1 VPDPLPLIVGVYGR
15 KASRPMLAH
24 LRRTNPA
31 GILLL
36 SRNIE
41 SAGQVRALLEEIN
54 FRLGRRLIA
63 SIDHEGGW
71 VVRFK
76 KIVTA
81 FPGNA
86 ALGRAGDPALAR
98 AVGRRMAEELRGLG
112 ITLNLAPVLDVLG
125 TKYNPGILIR
135 SFGGDAALCA
145 RMGAAFVRGLQD
157 NGVWACAKHFPGKGE
172 ARKDAHYALPVI
184 RISRAEIARHLKPF
198 EAAMR
203 SGVSCVMSSHIVLP
217 ALDSQPAT
225 FSEPI
230 IRGILRRKMNYSGVI
245 VSDDL
250 GMAGAIT
257 KRSVPQAAQDAL
269 KAGHDL
275 LIVSHDEA
283 VQTRTAEALEET
295 LDRPE
300 ARAAAQ
306 ESLGRFEVLARPRNA
321 PAQKSRH
328 SSGPRDLDLR
338 IARRAASVV
347 RAGALRLP
355 LKNLSGPPLIILP
368 DFREVTALFCLENG
382 PGGPARFV
390 KNLLRRV
397 DFTLAQAP
405 VVSAAP
411 EKLSQLRDK
420 IARAPAVVFF
430 CFEAMRFAGQRAA
443 LDLVS
448 RTAPSKTAVC
458 LIRNPWDLDL
468 APVAA
473 TVIDALGFR
482 NCQLRAALELIFGRG
497 RLS

>member
-1 VPDPLPLIVGVYGR
+1 MPDPLPLIVGVYGR
-15 KASRPMLAH
+15 KANRPMLAH

-41 SAGQVRALLEEIN
+41 SAGQVRALIEEIN
-54 FRLGRRLIA
+54 QSLGRRLIA

-76 KIVTA
+76 DGVTA

-98 AVGRRMAEELRGLG
+98 AVGRRMAEELRTLG

-125 TKYNPGILIR
+125 AKYNPGILIR
-135 SFGGDAALCA
+135 SFGRDAGRCA

-184 RISRAEIARHLKPF
+184 RTSRAQIARHLKPF
-198 EAAMR
+198 EAAIR
-203 SGVSCVMSSHIVLP
+203 AGVSCVMSSHIVLP

-230 IRGILRRKMNYSGVI
+230 IRGILRQKMGYSGVI

-250 GMAGAIT
+250 GMAGATT

-275 LIVSHDEA
+275 LIVSHDKT
-283 VQTRTAEALEET
+283 VQARTAEALEEA
-295 LDRPE
+295 LDKPE

-306 ESLGRFEVLARPRNA
+306 ESLGRFQVLSRPRSA
-321 PAQKSRH
+321 TAEKPR
-328 SSGPRDLDLR
+328 GPSANQDLDLR
-338 IARRAASVV
+338 IARRAA
-347 RAGALRLP
+347 RIARTGALRLP
-355 LKNLSGPPLIILP
+355 LKNISGPPLLILP
-368 DFREVTALFCLENG
+368 DFTEVANLFCMENG
-382 PGGPARFV
+382 PGGPAQFV

-405 VVSAAP
+405 VASAAP
-411 EKLSQLRDK
+411 EKLALLQNK
-420 IARAPAVVFF
+420 IKQAPAVVFF
-430 CFEAMRFAGQRAA
+430 CFEAMRFAGQLAA
-443 LDLVS
+443 LDLTG
-448 RTAPSKTAVC
+448 RTAPKKTVVC

-468 APVAA
+468 APAAA

-482 NCQLRAALELIFGRG
+482 NCQLRAALEIIFGRG